1 MRGQNMSY
9 SLSESDAVMGIKVL
23 LLFSVSFEWPKNL
36 LDSIS
41 RILISNEVTDLQQ
54 LLNESTKTTA

>member
-41 RILISNEVTDLQQ
+41 RTLISNEVTDLQQ

>member
-1 MRGQNMSY
+1 MSY

-41 RILISNEVTDLQQ
+41 RTLISNEVTDLQQ